1 MRRLYRETYQPALVI
16 TTTASTPVGLT
27 IDLRPYT
34 QPVWIDWGDGVQKI
48 VTGGLLSH
56 TYATQAARVLR
67 LVPLTSRPLG
77 DTLIVSTGS
86 RQGGI
91 GLPVAT
97 IPRSITRILNLYQ
110 CSGVTGNVA
119 DLPRVTYYLGL
130 SGVSQLT
137 GNVADLPRV
146 TYILNLSGVSKL
158 TGNVADL
165 PRVTNTLNLSGLSQL
180 TGNVADLPRVTYYLN
195 LDGVSKLTG
204 NVADLPR
211 VTNTLN
217 LNGCSG
223 IGYAANYFGQYGG
236 TYRPSTLTLSSMGW
250 NQASVDATL
259 ADLVA
264 ATSAAPGWTT
274 CTLNLSGNAAPSA
287 QGLADRDILVSRGWT
302 VTVAA

>member
-27 IDLRPYT
+27 IDLQPYT
-34 QPVWIDWGDGVQKI
+34 QPVWIDWGDGVQEI

-77 DTLIVSTGS
+77 DTLIVSAGS
-86 RQGGI
+86 SPNGI

-119 DLPRVTYYLGL
+119 DLPRVTYYLSL
-130 SGVSQLT
+130 S
-137 GNVADLPRV
+137 
-146 TYILNLSGVSKL
+146 
-158 TGNVADL
+158 
-165 PRVTNTLNLSGLSQL
+165 
-180 TGNVADLPRVTYYLN
+180 
-195 LDGVSKLTG
+195 
-204 NVADLPR
+204 
-211 VTNTLN
+211 
-217 LNGCSG
+217 GCSG
-223 IGYAANYFGQYGG
+223 IGYAANYFSQYGG

-264 ATSAAPGWTT
+264 ATSADPGWTT